1 MPFFRLYL
9 RVFAMLRTEA
19 RMVSVLATFNIVLI
33 VAQFAEP
40 ILFGRIIDRLTSGE
54 AAHKLPTLFSL
65 MPMIAAWIAFAMV
78 SIATAMFVS
87 LQADRLAHKQRLVV
101 MARYFEHVL
110 HLPLSFHAATHSGR
124 SLKVMIES
132 ANGLFML
139 YLTIFR
145 ESFAA
150 FVAIVVLL
158 PLSLALNWRLGLL
171 LIGLMGVFFTLITYV
186 RRRTETLQTAVEQ
199 HNSTL
204 AERASDALGN
214 IPVIQS
220 FTRIDSEA
228 AAMRG
233 LTQTLLSAQL
243 PVLTWWAL
251 AVVGARTAATVTLLM
266 IFIFGTALYLDGL
279 GTIGQIVMFM
289 SFATILIGRLEQLAN
304 LFNMLF
310 LQAARI
316 QDYFEVLDTVPHVAD
331 LPGASDPGRLEGRVR
346 FEHVDFAYPNSA
358 RPAVM
363 DLDFTVEPGETVAL
377 VGATGSGKSTT
388 LALLHRVF
396 DPGRG
401 RITIDGID
409 IRAMTLDALRRNIGV
424 VFQEPMLFS
433 RSIADNLGIGK
444 PDATAAEIEKAL
456 TLAQASEFV
465 ERQAQGLATGVGER
479 GRLLSGG
486 ERQRLA
492 IARAL
497 LKDPPIMIFD
507 EATAALDATTE
518 RKLQVA
524 LAKATEGRTT
534 FVIAHRLATVR
545 HASKILVFE
554 AGRVV
559 EAGTF
564 EALVARGG
572 VFADLARAQ
581 FMAAAERAAE
591 PRSADISVSA
601 AAG

>member
-1 MPFFRLYL
+1 MSFVRLYL
-9 RVFAMLRTEA
+9 RVLGLLRAEA
-19 RMVSVLATFNIVLI
+19 RMAFALALINIALI

-40 ILFGRIIDRLTSGE
+40 ILFGRLIDRLTSGQ
-54 AAHKLPTLFSL
+54 AAHELPTLFDLSPL
-65 MPMIAAWIAFAMV
+65 IGAWIVFALV
-78 SIATAMFVS
+78 SIAAAMFVS
-87 LQADRLAHKQRLVV
+87 LQSDRLGHRQRLAV

-110 HLPLSFHAATHSGR
+110 NLPLSFHATTHSGR

-132 ANGLFML
+132 ANGLFMI
-139 YLTIFR
+139 YLTLFR

-150 FVAIVVLL
+150 AIAIIVLL
-158 PLSLALNWRLGLL
+158 PLSLLLNWRLGLL
-171 LIGLMGVFFTLITYV
+171 LTALMVVFFSLILYV
-186 RRRTETLQTAVEQ
+186 RRRTETLQTAVER
-199 HNSTL
+199 HNSSL

-228 AAMRG
+228 AAMRS

-251 AVVGARTAATVTLLM
+251 AVVGARTAATITLLL
-266 IFIFGTALYLDGL
+266 IFVFGTALFLQGL

-289 SFATILIGRLEQLAN
+289 SFATMLIGRLEQLAN
-304 LFNMLF
+304 LCNMLF

-316 QDYFEVLDTVPHVAD
+316 RDYFEVLDTVPHVAD
-331 LPGASDPGRLEGRVR
+331 LPGARDPGRLAGRVR
-346 FEHVDFAYPNSA
+346 FEQVAFAYA
-358 RPAVM
+358 GAGRPAVA

-388 LALLHRVF
+388 LSLLHRVY
-396 DPGRG
+396 DPGHG
-401 RITIDGID
+401 RITIDGMD
-409 IRAMTLDALRRNIGV
+409 IRAMQLDALRRNIGV
-424 VFQEPMLFS
+424 VFQEPMLFA
-433 RSIADNLGIGK
+433 RSIGENLCIGK
-444 PDATAAEIEKAL
+444 PDATPAEIAKAL
-456 TLAQASEFV
+456 DLAQASDFV
-465 ERQAQGLATGVGER
+465 DRQAHGLATAVGER
-479 GRLLSGG
+479 GRMLSGG

-524 LAKATEGRTT
+524 LARATEGRTT
-534 FVIAHRLATVR
+534 FIIAHRLATVR

-564 EALVARGG
+564 DALVARGG
-572 VFADLARAQ
+572 VFAALAKAQ
-581 FMAAAERAAE
+581 FMTLGDGAE
-591 PRSADISVSA
+591 PKSAVTA
-601 AAG
+601 